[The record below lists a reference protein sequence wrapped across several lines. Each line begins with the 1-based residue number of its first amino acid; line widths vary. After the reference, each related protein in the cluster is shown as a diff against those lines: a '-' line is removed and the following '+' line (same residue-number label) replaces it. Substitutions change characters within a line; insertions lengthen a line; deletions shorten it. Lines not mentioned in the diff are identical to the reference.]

1 MAYIIN
7 LSVHDIVD
15 TLLRRGHIDTR
26 IFNQTSMQEGT
37 RLHALYQA
45 AQQDGYIDEYPL
57 SHTFIQEDFIFR
69 VSGKADGVYIS
80 PENKK
85 EVLVEEIKTTVAPL
99 DEFIA
104 DHGEWHLGQ
113 AMFYAYI
120 LALDKKLDHV
130 EILLTYIRQQ
140 NTQEMKKI
148 RKTYLFEDL
157 KRFVED
163 LILRYTR
170 FQKKLQRFKMERNQS
185 TIDLAFPFSEFRPG
199 QKEMMDFVTKAN
211 ENEEKVYIE
220 APTGSGKTIS
230 VLYPLIKRFGEKKLD
245 CIYYLT
251 SKNSIK
257 KIAMDTIQL
266 FQNLGVKCKSI
277 EYTAKENVC
286 FNDKKG
292 HCNPDEC
299 PFAHH
304 YYDKLMDAILDSLE
318 LEDAFTRSRIE
329 DICYHHTMCPYQF
342 QLDLSQYCDILVMD
356 YSYVFDYRDR
366 MALEQGSV
374 ARTKTSLLIDECHNL
389 PERVRDMYSL
399 EFFLSDIK
407 DVLPSLGRMEF
418 STLKADV
425 LALEKAI
432 EEIELD
438 NLTQEDRKEHVY
450 VMEKIPDNIVSCLE
464 DFLVDMKASLKKFA
478 LIIDENMLNFF
489 YLANSFS
496 ILANYCNAKEY
507 EGEYLIYCRL
517 NAKNE
522 ITSIK
527 ISNLDSR
534 KIIEECT
541 DYFSS
546 TTFFSATLSP
556 KEYYID
562 LLAGEIK
569 EDNHL
574 FLHSPFS
581 MENRRVFLDTRLSL
595 RYQDRNETL
604 YSVYSLCRN
613 AIEQKMGNYFI
624 FCPSFDYLE
633 QLASF
638 FMQDH
643 FENTSL
649 VIQSRSMKE
658 QERAE
663 FLSKFESNPD
673 KTTIG
678 LLVLGGVFSEGID
691 LVGNRLIGAIII
703 SAGLPSI
710 GFERNHLKNYFSKD
724 ENGQKGFHYAYTYPG
739 INKILQA
746 GGRVIRTKEDKGFIL
761 YIDSRFSQSLYQKIF
776 KEVYPDFIRVVSP
789 SQVKAALRQFW
800 KEKDNNEL

>member
-1 MAYIIN
+1 MAYILN

-26 IFNQTSMQEGT
+26 VFNQASMQEGT

-45 AQQDGYIDEYPL
+45 AQQDGYIDEYAL
-57 SHTFIQEDFIFR
+57 SHTFIQDEFIFR

-99 DEFIA
+99 DEFIS

-120 LALDKKLDHV
+120 LALDRKLDHV

-140 NTQEMKKI
+140 NFHEMKKI
-148 RKTYLFEDL
+148 RKTYPFLDL
-157 KRFVED
+157 ERFVND
-163 LILRYTR
+163 LILRYCR
-170 FQKKLQRFKMERNQS
+170 FQKKLMRFKKERNES
-185 TIDLAFPFSEFRPG
+185 TIGLAFPFSEFRPG
-199 QKEMMDFVTKAN
+199 QREMMDFVTKAN
-211 ENEEKVYIE
+211 DEEKKVYIE

-230 VLYPLIKRFGEKKLD
+230 VLYPLIKRFGEEKLD
-245 CIYYLT
+245 RIYYLT

-277 EYTAKENVC
+277 EYTAKENIC

-292 HCNPDEC
+292 RCNPDEC
-299 PFAHH
+299 PFARH

-318 LEDAFTRSRIE
+318 LEDDFSRNRIA

-342 QLDLSQYCDILVMD
+342 QLDLSLYCDILVMD

-389 PERVRDMYSL
+389 PERVRDMYSM

-407 DVLPSLGRMEF
+407 DVLPSLGRGEF
-418 STLKADV
+418 SSLKADV
-425 LALEKAI
+425 KALEKAI
-432 EEIELD
+432 QEIELSSPTD
-438 NLTQEDRKEHVY
+438 EDKKEQVY
-450 VMEKIPDNIVSCLE
+450 VLNKIPDNIVSCL
-464 DFLVDMKASLKKFA
+464 DDYLVDMKACLKKYA
-478 LIIDENMLNFF
+478 LIIDDIMLDFF
-489 YLANSFS
+489 YLANSFY
-496 ILANYCNAKEY
+496 ILSSYCNAEEY
-507 EGEYLIYCRL
+507 SGEYLIYCRL
-517 NAKNE
+517 DQNE
-522 ITSIK
+522 EIKSIR

-534 KIIEECT
+534 KIIRECT
-541 DYFSS
+541 DYFTS

-574 FLHSPFS
+574 FLSSPFQK
-581 MENRRVFLDTRLSL
+581 ENRRVFLDTRISL
-595 RYQDRNETL
+595 RYQDRNATL

-613 AIEQKMGNYFI
+613 AIEQKIGNYFI

-633 QLASF
+633 QLSSF

-643 FENTSL
+643 SENISL
-649 VIQSRSMKE
+649 VIQSRSMRE

-663 FLSKFESNPD
+663 FLSRFESNPD

-710 GFERNHLKNYFSKD
+710 GFERNHLKNYFSKED
-724 ENGQKGFHYAYTYPG
+724 DGQKGFHYAYTYPG

-776 KEVYPDFIRVVSP
+776 KDVYPDFIRVVSP
-789 SQVKAALRQFW
+789 SQVKATLRQFW